1 MTTAPRPV
9 GPAES
14 DAAPIRFGLVGTG
27 YWARTV
33 HAPALASTPGVELA
47 ATWGRNPAAAAALAA
62 DFGATASQDF
72 DVFLGDVDAVAFAV
86 PPAVQ
91 AELAVR
97 AAEAGR
103 HLLLE
108 KPIAL
113 TDETADALTRAVAA
127 TGVASVVFFTARFQ
141 PDVRR
146 WLDEITR
153 QGGWAGGS
161 AIWLGTALSGSS
173 PFDTP
178 WRRDFGGLWDLGPH
192 AVSLLWAI
200 LGPVCDVTAD
210 AGLADLSYLVLH
222 HDGGATSTV
231 ALTLSAPEAADLFRL
246 EVWGEHG
253 ISALPGPADA
263 IVALRVALGE
273 LAANARSGR
282 TAHPC
287 DVAFGRSVT
296 TVLAAAQ
303 RQLERRGAH
312 RGDARA
318 G

>member
-1 MTTAPRPV
+1 MTAPRPV
-9 GPAES
+9 SPGGT
-14 DAAPIRFGLVGTG
+14 DVAPIRVGLAGTG
-27 YWARTV
+27 HWARIV

-47 ATWGRNPAAAAALAA
+47 AIWGRNGDAAAALGA
-62 DFGATASQDF
+62 DFNATACQDF
-72 DVFLGDVDAVAFAV
+72 DAFLARVDAVAFAL

-113 TDETADALTRAVAA
+113 TDEAADALVRAVAA
-127 TGVASVVFFTARFQ
+127 TGVASVVFFTDRFQ
-141 PDVRR
+141 PDIRR
-146 WLDEITR
+146 WLDEITHT
-153 QGGWAGGS
+153 GGWAGGS

-200 LGPVCDVTAD
+200 LGPVCEVTAD
-210 AGLADLSYLVLH
+210 AGRGDLTYLVLH
-222 HDGGATSTV
+222 HERGATSSAT
-231 ALTLSAPEAADLFRL
+231 LTLSAPEAAGGFRL

-253 ISALPGPADA
+253 IRALPGPADA
-263 IVALRVALGE
+263 VVALRVALGE
-273 LAANARSGR
+273 LAANAQAGIA
-282 TAHPC
+282 AHPC
-287 DVAFGRSVT
+287 DVAFGRSIT
-296 TVLAAAQ
+296 QVLAAAQ
-303 RQLERRGAH
+303 RYLDRRCGH
-312 RGDARA
+312 GGDARA